1 VSLLTDKAKLLA
13 QTNTLAIASVVEITD
28 LLKDRTVP
36 ELAYQLRLTLPPV
49 AEQFSTVAA
58 TIGTQYY
65 NDARALAPV
74 TSAYTATPVVPD
86 VNTPLQSSIGYGI
99 SRLTVDGDYGTFQSI
114 LAGSVQRVVSQG
126 DRLTIEDNI
135 GRDPGGMMYERVAGP
150 NACSFCLTMAAVVR
164 LQRSP
169 DAKKYHDF
177 CRCQVQAVFEG
188 QSAYEGPQYQ
198 TARNAYNLATKE
210 LQRQREEV
218 GYLDIPRKQR
228 LKQYPELALT
238 TKNHLR
244 LVRQITGWS

>member
-1 VSLLTDKAKLLA
+1 MSLLTDKAKLLA

-28 LLKDRTVP
+28 LLKDRSVP

-65 NDARALAPV
+65 NDARALVSVPEVYVASPV
-74 TSAYTATPVVPD
+74 IPD
-86 VNTPLQSSIGYGI
+86 VNPAMQSSIGYAI
-99 SRLTVDGDYGTFQSI
+99 SRLTVDNNYDTFQSI

-126 DRLTIEDNI
+126 DRLTIENNI
-135 GRDPGGMMYERVAGP
+135 GRDPNGMMYERIATPG
-150 NACSFCLTMAAVVR
+150 ACSFCLTMAAVVQ

-177 CRCQVQAVFEG
+177 CRCQVRAVFDG
-188 QSAYEGPQYQ
+188 QEPYEGPEYA

-228 LKQYPELALT
+228 IKQYPELALT
-238 TKNHLR
+238 TKNHMR
-244 LVRQITGWS
+244 LVRQVTGWK